1 MPADQ
6 SPTLKF
12 LTADVA
18 RIIGEGV
25 VRKHRIAIRNVEQRI
40 ADLERAARCGGYVP
54 PGVTVFD
61 LISLKKR
68 LESSL
73 RGLEADVAQKVAA

>member
-1 MPADQ
+1 MTADQ

-40 ADLERAARCGGYVP
+40 ADLERAARTGGYVP
-54 PGVTVFD
+54 PGVTAFD
-61 LISLKKR
+61 LIGLKMR

-73 RGLEADVAQKVAA
+73 RGLEADALQVAA